1 MKKIIFTLFILLI
14 TLSSFAIQEERKI
27 SLQDAIE
34 LAIRTNPQMELAR
47 LDVDIAR
54 NKIFEANRLQN
65 PSIHTF
71 QNIPKAGMGNPQ
83 QVGVDYTIELFKRG
97 KRKETA
103 KTYSLAASDHQ
114 KFLEYGLIAEVKKA
128 YVNFLVKKSKYKIL
142 KEQEELAKE
151 LYENIKEEV
160 EKGNLPKTEEIQA
173 KIVVN
178 KSIMLTNVA
187 RTETI
192 TAQNYFNSVLN
203 TSDINLDTKEDVLP
217 DDYSSLMA
225 IKPTEKTPEL
235 KEIKDYALN
244 NRYDLLMAQKEA
256 EAAKKNLE
264 TTKNLRIPDVE
275 LTGGYSYQT
284 RGMSGDGQF
293 QSGGYVG
300 ARLVNIPILY
310 NFKPEIDNA
319 KIEIQKAELKYEDA
333 KIDAIRNI
341 TDAYEKF
348 VIARENL
355 NYYNKEILSN
365 SRELM
370 DASRQNLHNKEIDL
384 TTFLVSKKLY
394 LELMLGYQ
402 DALGEYYSS
411 YADLLKEINSDSI
424 YLTKTETL

>member
-1 MKKIIFTLFILLI
+1 MKKVLILLFILL
-14 TLSSFAIQEERKI
+14 LAPSSFAIQEERKI

-71 QNIPKAGMGNPQ
+71 QNIPKAGVGNPQ

-103 KTYSLAASDHQ
+103 KTYSLAVSDHQ
-114 KFLEYGLIAEVKKA
+114 KFLEYGLIAEVKKS
-128 YVNFLVKKSKYKIL
+128 YVNLLVKKSKYKVL
-142 KEQEELAKE
+142 KEQEQLAKE
-151 LYENIKEEV
+151 LYENIKQEV

-173 KIVVN
+173 KIAVN

-203 TSDINLDTKEDVLP
+203 TSDINLDTKEDFLP
-217 DDYSSLMA
+217 DNYSSLMA
-225 IKPTEKTPEL
+225 ISPNEKTPDL
-235 KEIKDYALN
+235 KEIKEYALN
-244 NRYDLLMAQKEA
+244 NRYDLLMAQKEMI
-256 EAAKKNLE
+256 AAQKKLE
-264 TTKNLRIPDVE
+264 VAKSLRIPDVE
-275 LTGGYSYQT
+275 LTGGYAYQT
-284 RGMSGDGQF
+284 KGMSGDGHF

-300 ARLVNIPILY
+300 ASLVNIPILY
-310 NFKPEIDNA
+310 NFRPEIDNA
-319 KIEIQKAELKYEDA
+319 KIEIQKAELKYEDT

-355 NYYNKEILSN
+355 NYYNKEILTN

-370 DASRQNLHNKEIDL
+370 EASKKSLSNKEIDF

-394 LELMLGYQ
+394 LELTLGYQ

>member
-1 MKKIIFTLFILLI
+1 MKKVLILLFILL
-14 TLSSFAIQEERKI
+14 LAPSSFAIQEERKI

-71 QNIPKAGMGNPQ
+71 QNIPKAGVGNPQ

-103 KTYSLAASDHQ
+103 KTYSLAVSDHQ
-114 KFLEYGLIAEVKKA
+114 KFLEYGLIAEVKKS
-128 YVNFLVKKSKYKIL
+128 YVNLLVKKSKYKVL
-142 KEQEELAKE
+142 KEQEQLAKE
-151 LYENIKEEV
+151 LYENIKQEV

-173 KIVVN
+173 KIAVN

-203 TSDINLDTKEDVLP
+203 TSDINLDTKEDFLP
-217 DDYSSLMA
+217 DNYSSLMA
-225 IKPTEKTPEL
+225 ISPNEKTPDL
-235 KEIKDYALN
+235 KEIKEYALN

-264 TTKNLRIPDVE
+264 ATKNLRIPDVE
-275 LTGGYSYQT
+275 LTGGYAYQT
-284 RGMSGDGQF
+284 KGMSGDGHF

-355 NYYNKEILSN
+355 NYYNKEILTN

-370 DASRQNLHNKEIDL
+370 EASKKSLSNKEIDF

-394 LELMLGYQ
+394 LELTLGYQ

>member
-203 TSDINLDTKEDVLP
+203 TSDINLDTKEDFLP
-217 DDYSSLMA
+217 DNYSTLMA
-225 IKPTEKTPEL
+225 ISPNEKTPDL

>member
-1 MKKIIFTLFILLI
+1 MKKFLILLLI
-14 TLSSFAIQEERKI
+14 LLAVPSSSAIQEERKI

-47 LDVDIAR
+47 LDVDMAR
-54 NKIFEANRLQN
+54 NNILQTNRLQN

-71 QNIPKAGMGNPQ
+71 QNIPKAGVGNPQ
-83 QVGVDYTIELFKRG
+83 QIGVDYTIELFKRG
-97 KRKETA
+97 KRKE
-103 KTYSLAASDHQ
+103 
-114 KFLEYGLIAEVKKA
+114 
-128 YVNFLVKKSKYKIL
+128 KKSKYKLL
-142 KEQEELAKE
+142 KEQENLANE
-151 LYENIKEEV
+151 LYENIKKEV

-173 KIVVN
+173 KIVLN
-178 KSIMLTNVA
+178 KSIMLTNIA
-187 RTETI
+187 RTDTI

-217 DDYSSLMA
+217 NDYSVLMA
-225 IKPTEKTPEL
+225 ISPSEKTPDF

-244 NRYDLLMAQKEA
+244 NRYDLLMAQKEMI
-256 EAAKKNLE
+256 AAQKKLE
-264 TTKNLRIPDVE
+264 VAKSLRIPDVE
-275 LTGGYSYQT
+275 LTGGYAYQT
-284 RGMSGDGQF
+284 KGMSGDGHF

-300 ARLVNIPILY
+300 ASLVNIPILY
-310 NFKPEIDNA
+310 NFRPEIDNA
-319 KIEIQKAELKYEDA
+319 KIEIQKAELKYEDT

-355 NYYNKEILSN
+355 NYYNKEILTN

-370 DASRQNLHNKEIDL
+370 EASKKSLSNKEIDL

-394 LELMLGYQ
+394 LELTLGYQ

-424 YLTKTETL
+424 YLTKTENL

>member
-14 TLSSFAIQEERKI
+14 TLPSFAIQEERKI

-284 RGMSGDGQF
+284 RGMSGDGHF

-300 ARLVNIPILY
+300 ASLVNIPVLY

>member
-114 KFLEYGLIAEVKKA
+114 KFLEYGLIAEVKKS

-142 KEQEELAKE
+142 KEQEQLAKE
-151 LYENIKEEV
+151 LYENIKQEV

-173 KIVVN
+173 KIAVN

-203 TSDINLDTKEDVLP
+203 TSDINLDTKEDFLP
-217 DDYSSLMA
+217 DNYSTLMA
-225 IKPTEKTPEL
+225 ISPNEKTPDL
-235 KEIKDYALN
+235 KEIKEYALN

-264 TTKNLRIPDVE
+264 AIKNLRIPDVE

>member
-103 KTYSLAASDHQ
+103 KTYSLAVSDHQ
-114 KFLEYGLIAEVKKA
+114 KFLEYGLIAEVKKS
-128 YVNFLVKKSKYKIL
+128 YVNLLVKKSKYKVL
-142 KEQEELAKE
+142 KEQEQLAKE
-151 LYENIKEEV
+151 LYENIKQEV

-173 KIVVN
+173 KIAVN

-217 DDYSSLMA
+217 DDYSTLMA
-225 IKPTEKTPEL
+225 ISPNEKTPDL
-235 KEIKDYALN
+235 KEIKEYALN

-264 TTKNLRIPDVE
+264 ATKNLRIPDVE
-275 LTGGYSYQT
+275 LTGGYAYQT
-284 RGMSGDGQF
+284 KGMSGDGHF

-300 ARLVNIPILY
+300 ASLVNIPVLY

>member
-114 KFLEYGLIAEVKKA
+114 KFLEYGLIAEVKKS
-128 YVNFLVKKSKYKIL
+128 YVNLLVKKSKYKVL
-142 KEQEELAKE
+142 KEQEQLAKE
-151 LYENIKEEV
+151 LYENIKKEV

-275 LTGGYSYQT
+275 LTGGYAYQT
-284 RGMSGDGQF
+284 KGMSGDGHF

>member
-275 LTGGYSYQT
+275 LTGGYAYQT
-284 RGMSGDGQF
+284 KGMSGDGHF

>member
-114 KFLEYGLIAEVKKA
+114 KFLEYGLIAEVKKS
-128 YVNFLVKKSKYKIL
+128 YVNLLVKKSKYKVL
-142 KEQEELAKE
+142 KEQEQLAKE
-151 LYENIKEEV
+151 LYENIKQEV

-217 DDYSSLMA
+217 DDYSSLMT

-284 RGMSGDGQF
+284 KGMSGDGHF

-300 ARLVNIPILY
+300 ASLVNIPVLY

-333 KIDAIRNI
+333 KIDAIRSI

>member
-1 MKKIIFTLFILLI
+1 MKKVLILILILL
-14 TLSSFAIQEERKI
+14 LAPSSFAIQEERKI
-27 SLQDAIE
+27 SLKDAIE

-47 LDVDIAR
+47 LDVNIAR

-65 PSIHTF
+65 PSVHTF
-71 QNIPKAGMGNPQ
+71 QNIPKAGVGNPQ
-83 QVGVDYTIELFKRG
+83 QIGVDYTIELFKRG

-103 KTYSLAASDHQ
+103 KTYSLAVSDHQ
-114 KFLEYGLIAEVKKA
+114 KFLEYGLISEVKKS
-128 YVNFLVKKSKYKIL
+128 YVNLLVKKSKYMIL
-142 KEQEELAKE
+142 KEQEQLAKE
-151 LYENIKEEV
+151 LYENIKQEV

-203 TSDINLDTKEDVLP
+203 TSDINLDTKEDSLP
-217 DDYSSLMA
+217 DDYSILMA
-225 IKPTEKTPEL
+225 ISPMEKTPDL

-244 NRYDLLMAQKEA
+244 HRFDLLMAQKEVDT
-256 EAAKKNLE
+256 AKKNLDV
-264 TTKNLRIPDVE
+264 TKNLRIPDVE

-284 RGMSGDGQF
+284 KGMSGDGHF

-300 ARLVNIPILY
+300 ASLVNIPILY
-310 NFKPEIDNA
+310 NFKPEIENA
-319 KIEIQKAELKYEDA
+319 KIEIQKAELKYEDI

-348 VIARENL
+348 VIAKENL

-370 DASRQNLHNKEIDL
+370 DASRQNLNNKEIDL

-411 YADLLKEINSDSI
+411 YAELLKEINSDSI

>member
-14 TLSSFAIQEERKI
+14 TLPSFAIQEERKI

-114 KFLEYGLIAEVKKA
+114 KFLEYGLIAEVKKS

>member
-103 KTYSLAASDHQ
+103 KTYSLAVSDHQ
-114 KFLEYGLIAEVKKA
+114 KFLEYGLIAEVKKS
-128 YVNFLVKKSKYKIL
+128 YVNLLVKKSKYKVL
-142 KEQEELAKE
+142 KEQEQLAKE
-151 LYENIKEEV
+151 LYENIKQEV

-173 KIVVN
+173 KIAVN

-203 TSDINLDTKEDVLP
+203 TSDINLDTKEDFLP
-217 DDYSSLMA
+217 DNYSTLMA
-225 IKPTEKTPEL
+225 ISPNEKTPDL
-235 KEIKDYALN
+235 KEIKEYALN

-264 TTKNLRIPDVE
+264 ATKNLRIPDVE
-275 LTGGYSYQT
+275 LTGGYAYQT
-284 RGMSGDGQF
+284 KGMSGDGQF

>member
-114 KFLEYGLIAEVKKA
+114 KFLEYGLIAEVKKS

-178 KSIMLTNVA
+178 KSIMLTSVA

>member
-14 TLSSFAIQEERKI
+14 TLPSFAIQEERKI

>member
-71 QNIPKAGMGNPQ
+71 QNIPKAGVGNPQ

-114 KFLEYGLIAEVKKA
+114 KFLEYGLIAEVKKS
-128 YVNFLVKKSKYKIL
+128 YVNLLVKKSKYKVL
-142 KEQEELAKE
+142 KEQEQLAKE
-151 LYENIKEEV
+151 LYENIKQEV

-173 KIVVN
+173 KIAVN

-203 TSDINLDTKEDVLP
+203 TSDINLDTKEDFLP
-217 DDYSSLMA
+217 DNYSTLMA
-225 IKPTEKTPEL
+225 ISPNEKTPDL
-235 KEIKDYALN
+235 KEIKEYALN

-264 TTKNLRIPDVE
+264 ATKNLRIPDVE
-275 LTGGYSYQT
+275 LTGGYAYQT
-284 RGMSGDGQF
+284 KGMSGDGQF

>member
-173 KIVVN
+173 KIAVN

-203 TSDINLDTKEDVLP
+203 TSDINLDTKEDFLP
-217 DDYSSLMA
+217 DNYSTLMA
-225 IKPTEKTPEL
+225 ISPNEKTPDL
-235 KEIKDYALN
+235 KEIKEYALN

-264 TTKNLRIPDVE
+264 ATKNLRIPDVE

>member
-1 MKKIIFTLFILLI
+1 MKKFLILLLI
-14 TLSSFAIQEERKI
+14 LLAVPSSFAIQEERKI

-47 LDVDIAR
+47 LDVDMAR
-54 NKIFEANRLQN
+54 NNILQTNRLQN

-71 QNIPKAGMGNPQ
+71 QNIPKAGVGNPQ
-83 QVGVDYTIELFKRG
+83 QIGVDYTIELFKRG
-97 KRKETA
+97 KRKEAA
-103 KTYSLAASDHQ
+103 KTYSLAVSDHQ
-114 KFLEYGLIAEVKKA
+114 KFLEYGLIADVKKS
-128 YVNFLVKKSKYKIL
+128 YVDLLVKKSKYKLL
-142 KEQEELAKE
+142 KEQENLANE
-151 LYENIKEEV
+151 LYENIKKEV

-173 KIVVN
+173 KIVLN
-178 KSIMLTNVA
+178 KSIMLTNIA
-187 RTETI
+187 RTDTI

-217 DDYSSLMA
+217 NDYSVLMA
-225 IKPTEKTPEL
+225 ISPSEKTPDF

-244 NRYDLLMAQKEA
+244 NRYDLLMAQKEML
-256 EAAKKNLE
+256 AAQKKLE
-264 TTKNLRIPDVE
+264 VAKSLRIPDVE
-275 LTGGYSYQT
+275 LTGGYAYQT
-284 RGMSGDGQF
+284 KGMSGDGHF

-319 KIEIQKAELKYEDA
+319 KIEIQKAELKYEDT

-355 NYYNKEILSN
+355 NYYNKEILTN

-370 DASRQNLHNKEIDL
+370 DASKKSLSNKEIDL

-394 LELMLGYQ
+394 LELTLGYQ

-424 YLTKTETL
+424 YLTKTENL

>member
-14 TLSSFAIQEERKI
+14 TLPSFAIQEERKI

-114 KFLEYGLIAEVKKA
+114 KFLEYGLIAEVKKS

-284 RGMSGDGQF
+284 KGMSGDGHF

-300 ARLVNIPILY
+300 ASLVNIPVLY

>member
-1 MKKIIFTLFILLI
+1 MP
-14 TLSSFAIQEERKI
+14 SSFAIQEERKI
-27 SLQDAIE
+27 TLQDAIE
-34 LAIRTNPQMELAR
+34 LAIRTNPQMELAK

-71 QNIPKAGMGNPQ
+71 QNIPKAGVGNPQ
-83 QVGVDYTIELFKRG
+83 QIGVDYTIELFKRG

-103 KTYSLAASDHQ
+103 QAYSLAVSDRQ
-114 KFLEYGLIAEVKKA
+114 KFLEYGLIADVKKS
-128 YVNFLVKKSKYKIL
+128 YVDLLVKKSKYKIL
-142 KEQEELAKE
+142 KEQEQLTKD
-151 LYENIKEEV
+151 LYENIKKEV

-173 KIVVN
+173 KIVLN
-178 KSIMLTNVA
+178 KSIMQTNIA

-203 TSDINLDTKEDVLP
+203 TSDINLDTKEDSLP
-217 DDYSSLMA
+217 ENYSVLMA
-225 IKPTEKTPEL
+225 ISPTETTPSL
-235 KEIKDYALN
+235 KDIKEYAIN
-244 NRYDLLMAQKEA
+244 NRYDLLMAQKEVF
-256 EAAKKNLE
+256 AAKKNLE
-264 TTKNLRIPDVE
+264 ATRHLRIPDVE
-275 LTGGYSYQT
+275 LTGGYAYQT
-284 RGMSGDGQF
+284 KGMSGDEHF

-300 ARLVNIPILY
+300 ASLVNIPILY

-319 KIEIQKAELKYEDA
+319 KIEIQKAELKYEDT

-355 NYYNKEILSN
+355 NFYNKEILTN

-370 DASRQNLHNKEIDL
+370 DASKKSLNDKEIDL

-411 YADLLKEINSDSI
+411 YADLLKEINTDSI
-424 YLTKTETL
+424 HFKVETL

>member
-14 TLSSFAIQEERKI
+14 TLPSFAIQEERKI

-114 KFLEYGLIAEVKKA
+114 KFLEYGLIAEVKKS

-284 RGMSGDGQF
+284 RGMSGDGHF

-300 ARLVNIPILY
+300 ASLVNIPVLY